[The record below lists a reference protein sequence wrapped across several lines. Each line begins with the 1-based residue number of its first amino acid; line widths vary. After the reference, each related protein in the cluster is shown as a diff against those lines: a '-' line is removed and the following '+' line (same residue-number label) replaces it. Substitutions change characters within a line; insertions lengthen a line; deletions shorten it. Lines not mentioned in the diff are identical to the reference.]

1 MVGAGV
7 AGADF
12 TDVVTTDAH
21 AMGVSWSDAKVQPE
35 ELPTAAKPPRWLPLV
50 FVGMAVALFITFRMV
65 RCAVKGCNCS
75 TEGVEESQA

>member
-1 MVGAGV
+1 V

-21 AMGVSWSDAKVQPE
+21 AAGVSWPDAKVQPAA
-35 ELPTAAKPPRWLPLV
+35 LPEAVKPPRWLPLV
-50 FVGMAVALFITFRMV
+50 ILGVAVALFLTFRMV
-65 RCAVKGCNCS
+65 RRAVKGCNYT